1 MGSNLRNVEDF
12 DHPPPPYST
21 SRSEDPFHSPFHP
34 LFVVAVVVVV
44 VVVFDTE
51 SGIQEHL
58 ARS

>member
-12 DHPPPPYST
+12 ELPAAVLNFKIQG
-21 SRSEDPFHSPFHP
+21 PFHSPFHP

-44 VVVFDTE
+44 VVFDTE
-51 SGIQEHL
+51 SGVQEYL